1 MQLTELEGC
10 ALGLTWQLGPCPA
23 YAIKRQFELSNSSS
37 WSASA
42 GTVYPLMKKL
52 ERLHL
57 IDGRDDLSNPAKRRR
72 IYTITAAGR
81 AQLIHWMST
90 LPEWA
95 GEAVPEPIRTRTFFL
110 SALGPEERLAF
121 LQDAKARTERMIASL
136 EAAVTS
142 AEDKIESLA
151 SLGALFE
158 LRARAEWLDI
168 VTHEL
173 SQQTRPIACAS
184 TGES

>member
-23 YAIKRQFELSNSSS
+23 YAIKRQFEQSNSSS

-42 GTVYPLMKKL
+42 GTIYPLMKKL

-57 IDGRDDLSNPAKRRR
+57 IDGQDDLSGPTKKRR
-72 IYTITAAGR
+72 IYTISASGR
-81 AQLIHWMST
+81 AQLTHWMAT
-90 LPEWA
+90 LPDWA

-110 SALGPEERLAF
+110 SALKPEERQAF
-121 LQDAKARTERMIASL
+121 LDEAKARTEGMISSL
-136 EAAVTS
+136 EVAVMS

-151 SLGALFE
+151 CLGALYE
-158 LRARAEWLDI
+158 LRARAEWLER
-168 VTHEL
+168 VEHEL
-173 SQQTRPIACAS
+173 CSQTR
-184 TGES
+184 